1 MSAIKLSTNDMNF
14 LKKYVSELFS
24 DLKKNFSKAEVFIL
38 KFTYFYK
45 RCEII

>member
-24 DLKKNFSKAEVFIL
+24 DLKKTSL
-38 KFTYFYK
+38 KRKYLF
-45 RCEII
+45 